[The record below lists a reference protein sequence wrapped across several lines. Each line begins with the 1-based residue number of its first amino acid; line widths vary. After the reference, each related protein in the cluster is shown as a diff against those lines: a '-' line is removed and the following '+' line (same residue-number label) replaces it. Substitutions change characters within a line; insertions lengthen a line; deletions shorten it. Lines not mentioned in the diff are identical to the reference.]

1 MIRGVQKPCTPLNLL
16 YDFSKGFGNVLMAKF
31 IVRRLGLSLIIL
43 FFVTFMVYL
52 LEYSLPTSYVEKT
65 ALELSQR
72 PGSQKSA
79 QQWIDELNAQY
90 GMDKGVVKGYAT
102 WLSNSLKGNFGDS
115 WSQTMPVTELFK
127 KCIWYSFFMGLI
139 CFFLEIIISIP
150 LGVLAARKQY
160 SMTDYTVTVISLIG
174 ISMPTFFMAT
184 VFKLIFSVKL
194 GWFELIG
201 MQGRNYTTLSS
212 FGQFMD
218 LANHLV
224 LPIMTLTVVSIGSLM
239 RFTRTNMLEVL
250 NADYVRTARAKGL
263 PEKKVISHHAFRN
276 TMIPLVTM
284 LGGSL
289 PGLFGGALITE
300 TLFGIRGIGYYS
312 YHAMTQGDI
321 PFTMFYLAFSA
332 VLVLVGN
339 LISDILYA
347 VVDPRVRVN

>member
-1 MIRGVQKPCTPLNLL
+1 
-16 YDFSKGFGNVLMAKF
+16 MAKF
-31 IVRRLGLSLIIL
+31 IAKRLGLCCLIF
-43 FFVTFMVYL
+43 FFVTFIIYI

-65 ALELSQR
+65 AMELATR
-72 PGSQKSA
+72 PGNTKSA

-90 GMDKGVVKGYAT
+90 GMDKGIVQGYGI
-102 WLSNSLKGNFGDS
+102 WLGNSVRGKFGDS
-115 WSQTMPVTELFK
+115 WSQTMPVTDLFK
-127 KCIWYSFFMGLI
+127 KCIWYSFVMGVI
-139 CFFLEIIISIP
+139 GFVLEIFIAIP

-160 SMTDYTVTVISLIG
+160 SITDYTVTVVSLVG
-174 ISMPTFFMAT
+174 ISMPTFFVAT

-201 MQGRNYTTLSS
+201 MQGRNYATLDATGR
-212 FGQFMD
+212 FFD

-224 LPIMTLTVVSIGSLM
+224 LPILTLTVVGIGGLM

-263 PEKKVISHHAFRN
+263 PENKVVSHHAFRN
-276 TMIPLVTM
+276 TLIPLVTI

-289 PGLFGGALITE
+289 PGLFSGALITE

-312 YHAMTQGDI
+312 YNAMIVGDI
-321 PFTMFYLAFSA
+321 PFTMFYLAFISI
-332 VLVLVGN
+332 LTLLGN